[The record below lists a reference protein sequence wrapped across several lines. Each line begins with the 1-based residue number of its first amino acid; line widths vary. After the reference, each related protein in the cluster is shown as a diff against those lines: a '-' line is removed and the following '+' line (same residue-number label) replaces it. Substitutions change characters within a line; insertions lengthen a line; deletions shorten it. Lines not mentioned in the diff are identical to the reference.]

1 MKQKALGKNYARVRW
16 QDSPHTSDEE
26 EMHRKYADSS
36 AESDNS
42 DELEHVRKKKYS
54 QRLALK
60 KAGKLEK
67 TPNGFRFDFNKDFY
81 Y

>member
-1 MKQKALGKNYARVRW
+1 VRLDSTYVKKVKQKALGKNYARVKW

-26 EMHRKYADSS
+26 EAHRKYADSS

-54 QRLALK
+54 
-60 KAGKLEK
+60 
-67 TPNGFRFDFNKDFY
+67 
-81 Y
+81 